1 MSARVCRCH
10 PDHDCP
16 HVEEA
21 LNARQD
27 VDDERADWIA
37 EREERAARWAS

>member
-1 MSARVCRCH
+1 VTCRCH

-21 LNARQD
+21 LNARHD
-27 VDDERADWIA
+27 TVDDERADWIA